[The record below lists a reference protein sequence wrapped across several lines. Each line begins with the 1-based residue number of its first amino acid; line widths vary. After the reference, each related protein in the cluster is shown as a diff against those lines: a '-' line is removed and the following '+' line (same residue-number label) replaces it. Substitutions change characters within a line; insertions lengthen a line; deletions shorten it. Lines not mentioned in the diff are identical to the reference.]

1 MDKFD
6 AMVRKTQKVVTIKD
20 VAARAQAGKTS
31 ISRYLNGEFHL
42 LSDKLRQRIEA
53 AIRELNYHPNQMA
66 RSLKQGR
73 TGLIG
78 LIIADI
84 ANPFSV
90 EVLKGVESESIK
102 QGFMTVVCNAN
113 NSIERECQFIQLLKS
128 YRVDGLIIN
137 SAGVNQQFID
147 ALAETTLPF
156 VLLDRKIANF
166 PCDMVGLDN
175 PASANMAFH
184 HLIDQGFEA
193 ICLITEPIIYNS
205 ARQERLQAFQHVLH
219 DNQQI
224 KGEYHEVTLPD
235 PNSLEQIITEFCRSH
250 RGMRK
255 AVVAANGVLTL
266 QMAYALNKLG
276 LRWGADIGF
285 LSFDNLDWAALA
297 GQGIT
302 SVSQPTAE
310 MGHKAVTC
318 LLEKLAD
325 PEKEPTQYLFNG
337 ELLVRNST
345 TL

>member
-1 MDKFD
+1 MAPKIP
-6 AMVRKTQKVVTIKD
+6 KTATITD
-20 VAARAQAGKTS
+20 VAAKAQAGKTS

-42 LSDKLRQRIEA
+42 LSDNLRKRIEN

-66 RSLKQGR
+66 RSLKHGR

-90 EVLKGVESESIK
+90 EVLKGVEAESIK

-137 SAGVNQQFID
+137 SAGVNEKFID

-156 VLLDRKIANF
+156 VLLDRKIDGF
-166 PCDMVGLDN
+166 LCDMVGLDN
-175 PASANMAFH
+175 PASAQMAFN
-184 HLIDQGFEA
+184 HLIEQGFEA
-193 ICLITEPIIYNS
+193 ICFITESIEYNS
-205 ARQERLQAFQHVLH
+205 ARQERLQTFKQVLEE
-219 DNQQI
+219 NPQI
-224 KGEYHEVTLPD
+224 SGEYHQLTLPA
-235 PNSLEQIITEFCRSH
+235 PEKLETIIDNFCITH

-255 AVVAANGVLTL
+255 AVVAGNGVLTL
-266 QMAYALNKLG
+266 QMAYALNNKG
-276 LRWGADIGF
+276 LRWGADVGF

-310 MGHKAVTC
+310 MGRKAVEC
-318 LLEKLAD
+318 LLEKLD
-325 PEKEPTQYLFNG
+325 NPDKEATQYLFHG
-337 ELLVRNST
+337 ELIIRHST

>member
-1 MDKFD
+1 MEKTL
-6 AMVRKTQKVVTIKD
+6 AMAPKNKKVATIKD
-20 VAARAQAGKTS
+20 VAAKAQAGKTS

-42 LSDKLRQRIEA
+42 LSDNMRQRIEA
-53 AIRELNYHPNQMA
+53 AIQALNYRPNQMA
-66 RSLKQGR
+66 RSLKHGR

-84 ANPFSV
+84 GNPFSV

-113 NSIERECQFIQLLKS
+113 NSIELECQFIQLLKG

-137 SAGVNQQFID
+137 SAGVNTQFIEV
-147 ALAETTLPF
+147 LKQTTLPF
-156 VLLDRKIANF
+156 VLLDRKIDGF

-175 PASANMAFH
+175 PASAEMAFN
-184 HLIDQGFEA
+184 HLIEQGFEA
-193 ICLITEPIIYNS
+193 ICFVTEPIEYNS
-205 ARQERLQAFQHVLH
+205 ARKERLQTFSRLLNKQG
-219 DNQQI
+219 QI
-224 KGEYHEVTLPD
+224 KGEFHQVTLPD
-235 PNSLEQIITEFCRSH
+235 PERLNTIVADFCTSH

-255 AVVAANGVLTL
+255 AIVAANGVLTL
-266 QMAYALNKLG
+266 QLAYVMHQQG

-285 LSFDNLDWAALA
+285 LSFDNLEWAAFA

-310 MGHKAVTC
+310 MGHKAVEC
-318 LLEKLAD
+318 LLEKLEN
-325 PEKEPTQYLFNG
+325 PEKAPTQYLFHG
-337 ELLVRNST
+337 ELVVRNST